1 MIIIIYYISPSQLE
15 CAPAPYLHFKRANLA
30 LNMVFFFYALVL
42 MLLSEFIPKRNIR
55 RCSSCIFF
63 FNYDAELAP
72 NIMQI
77 CRIRIP
83 ASQVFFSDLQEIQI
97 KDSFLYSL
105 YVYQYRFVFSHR
117 KFFCLQI
124 TFKTSIKGF
133 LNLNFPV

>member
-1 MIIIIYYISPSQLE
+1 MFFFVINHHFEWILYIIDLNEFFNKNQIFTIFNFMYDNNHILYFPFPTRMCTYTLI
-15 CAPAPYLHFKRANLA
+15 APKSTNRA

-83 ASQVFFSDLQEIQI
+83 ASQVFFSDMQEIQI
-97 KDSFLYSL
+97 KDSFLYS
-105 YVYQYRFVFSHR
+105 
-117 KFFCLQI
+117 
-124 TFKTSIKGF
+124 
-133 LNLNFPV
+133 